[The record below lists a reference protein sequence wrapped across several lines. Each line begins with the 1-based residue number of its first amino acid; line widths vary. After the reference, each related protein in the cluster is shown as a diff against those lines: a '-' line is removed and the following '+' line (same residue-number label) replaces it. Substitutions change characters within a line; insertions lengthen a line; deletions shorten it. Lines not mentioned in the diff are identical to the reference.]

1 MSNLEIPSDFP
12 VEQIVA
18 SVSGVQPKMP
28 MVEGGGKYYA
38 HGTSPSEV
46 AAAYALCEDLSNQ
59 LTAYC
64 ERKFAEG
71 IGSKGQVLERA
82 HTGLAGKKWCTPRQ
96 ALWTVRRT
104 AKLLDWDLPQNF
116 PTF

>member
-12 VEQIVA
+12 VEKIVA
-18 SVSGVQPKMP
+18 SVSGVQAKIPL
-28 MVEGGGKYYA
+28 VEEGGQYYA

-46 AAAYALCEDLSNQ
+46 AAVYALCEDLSKQ

-71 IGSKGQVLERA
+71 IGSKERVLARA
-82 HTGLAGKKWCTPRQ
+82 HTGLVGKKWCTPRQ
-96 ALWTVRRT
+96 AIWTVRRT
-104 AKLLDWDLPQNF
+104 AKLLDWDLPKSF
-116 PTF
+116 PTL